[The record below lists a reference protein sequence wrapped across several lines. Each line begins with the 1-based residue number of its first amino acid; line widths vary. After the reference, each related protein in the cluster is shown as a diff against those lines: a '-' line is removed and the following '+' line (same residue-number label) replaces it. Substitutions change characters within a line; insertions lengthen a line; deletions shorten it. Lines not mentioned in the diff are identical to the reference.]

1 LLDAASPVVYPARPL
16 GHPAYPLA
24 LAYSDHLAYPLALV
38 CPAHD
43 AALAAAL
50 AAPVALELAHPTLLR
65 AVINVGTYKDEFNLV
80 QERISLCPSALCE
93 RDG

>member
-38 CPAHD
+38 CPVHD
-43 AALAAAL
+43 AAL

-80 QERISLCPSALCE
+80 QERIMQPLPV
-93 RDG
+93 GTM